1 MRKYNEAGIGIGT
14 LPTNYWISVLSNG
27 SLTAF
32 NAYEITQP
40 TPKTITFRGN
50 LVNTNYSSGKLAYTT
65 GATYKGQHLIGN
77 SYTAA
82 INISNIQFGSSD
94 PNVIENTIYLYN
106 TGSYSDWVSNGAS
119 GTVMGSTPGQY
130 TSVPVSLAGSDP
142 EIPGQIPAMQ
152 AYLVKVNSDN
162 NNATIS
168 VPYSSATMRNT
179 TLQRSI
185 KQSIPYTKI
194 KVSGSRYEDKM
205 WIFTN
210 SSCTPQYDNGWDG
223 YKIIGSSKV
232 PQIWS
237 IENNMNLQINTKDNI
252 NNSTLGFRYGED
264 SVYTITVSHTNDN
277 LYTKLYLVDL
287 LDNSTTDISASGTTV
302 TFKANASTPLTRFKI
317 VTGMD
322 ITTDNQ
328 TSGSIDTNIFNEGS
342 KLYIQNNGTE
352 NSTLTIFDLSGK
364 VIKVFKNIAMGNSIL
379 ESYLVEGD
387 YIVKLKSTQTETT
400 RKIVVFK

>member
-1 MRKYNEAGIGIGT
+1 
-14 LPTNYWISVLSNG
+14 LSNG

-32 NAYEITQP
+32 NAYEITQA

-264 SVYTITVSHTNDN
+264 SVYTITVSHTNNN

-287 LDNSTTDISASGTTV
+287 LDNSITDISASGTTI

-317 VTGMD
+317 VTALD
-322 ITTDNQ
+322 IATKNEDQ
-328 TSGSIDTNIFNEGS
+328 PAAGSNIFNEGS
-342 KLYIQNNGTE
+342 KLHIQNMETGNAI
-352 NSTLTIFDLSGK
+352 LKIYDLSGK
-364 VIKVFKNIAMGNSIL
+364 LIRNYQNIQPGVSVLESNIAS
-379 ESYLVEGD
+379 GD
-387 YIVKLKSTQTETT
+387 YILHFNSGGKEIT
-400 RKIVVFK
+400 RKIVVFE

>member
-1 MRKYNEAGIGIGT
+1 
-14 LPTNYWISVLSNG
+14 
-27 SLTAF
+27 
-32 NAYEITQP
+32 
-40 TPKTITFRGN
+40 
-50 LVNTNYSSGKLAYTT
+50 
-65 GATYKGQHLIGN
+65 
-77 SYTAA
+77 
-82 INISNIQFGSSD
+82 
-94 PNVIENTIYLYN
+94 
-106 TGSYSDWVSNGAS
+106 
-119 GTVMGSTPGQY
+119 MGSTPGQY

-379 ESYLVEGD
+379 ESYLVGGD